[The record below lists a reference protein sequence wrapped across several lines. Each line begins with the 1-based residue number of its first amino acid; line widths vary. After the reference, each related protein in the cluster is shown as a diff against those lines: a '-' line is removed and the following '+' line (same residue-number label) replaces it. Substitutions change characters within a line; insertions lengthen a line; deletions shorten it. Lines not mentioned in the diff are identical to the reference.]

1 MTCQRHRCD
10 QTIYILRKKKK
21 YFVMASNFFST
32 KKCKRFWLGKG
43 SPTYIIYNFHAASPK
58 RLFLILNNIII
69 LVNFGYKKK
78 QYYFLASGKL

>member
-21 YFVMASNFFST
+21 YFVMASNFFQLKSV
-32 KKCKRFWLGKG
+32 KG

-78 QYYFLASGKL
+78 QYHFLASGKL